1 MGLLQLAIRYILC
14 PSSFRGLRAWEGLR
28 TAEEALG
35 AHSSYLHPA
44 FVTLNLPI
52 YLYLR
57 NSVTKFSIPY
67 FHFMSTFVAVSVQ
80 TISIFYHFW
89 GSVIRGYLTLI
100 SWAARGSRIMARST
114 GRESLESSLLQHP
127 GSLPRSSSS
136 ARRSGSSY
144 HGTEPW
150 PRMAA
155 SSFWHHETAD
165 KVHPSCSLLFSFV
178 YEVTRLACV
187 PASHPES
194 EPGGFTS
201 FSFALD
207 TSE

>member
-1 MGLLQLAIRYILC
+1 MGGSEDSRGGPGSSQQLPP
-14 PSSFRGLRAWEGLR
+14 PSLS
-28 TAEEALG
+28 
-35 AHSSYLHPA
+35 
-44 FVTLNLPI
+44 VTLNLPI
-52 YLYLR
+52 YLCLR

-114 GRESLESSLLQHP
+114 GRESLESSLLQHL

-150 PRMAA
+150 PRMAGVLILA
-155 SSFWHHETAD
+155 SLNCRQGTPF
-165 KVHPSCSLLFSFV
+165 L
-178 YEVTRLACV
+178 
-187 PASHPES
+187 
-194 EPGGFTS
+194 
-201 FSFALD
+201 
-207 TSE
+207 